1 MERVDFILSEKDRGG
16 SGSTTFSGRKEGREV
31 RRAHQVDMLD
41 DDKRMYI
48 VKMPNNTSSFNPSF
62 FLGLFFPSI
71 KKLGMEEFK
80 KKYEFCYDNLYDVLK
95 PIIRNNITECFRRA
109 NNELMGVTALDDFIN
124 GKK

>member
-1 MERVDFILSEKDRGG
+1 MERLVFVLSEKDRGG

-41 DDKRMYI
+41 DDKNLYI

-62 FLGLFFPSI
+62 FLGLFFQSI

-80 KKYEFCYDNLYDVLK
+80 RKYEFSYDNLFEVLK
-95 PIIRNNITECFRRA
+95 PIIRNNIAECFRRA
-109 NNELMGVTALDDFIN
+109 NNELLGVTALDDFIK